1 MAVKKAFQPL
11 IEALE
16 ALAPNTT
23 IKSILENPTI
33 LKLVTASKG
42 GFNGEDSFI
51 SILSEDGTLM
61 RVARKCAMTG
71 AYFAHDNT
79 DKAKSF
85 FYKNG
90 SYMIGGEVTKAN
102 ARKQWDMDR
111 EDAEAELE
119 DQMLEGEINPKEW
132 KEKVTALK
140 ANTFEWELTEDQ
152 KTALV
157 ADFNGYET
165 EADFLEAYNDETVP
179 PFTDYEDTIQ
189 ALRDQAPQRET
200 AEETAE

>member
-51 SILSEDGTLM
+51 TINEV

-119 DQMLEGEINPKEW
+119 DQMLEGHINPKEW
-132 KEKVTALK
+132 KEQVTALK

-165 EADFLEAYNDETVP
+165 EADFTEAYTNNTVP
-179 PFTDYEDTIQ
+179 PFTDYE
-189 ALRDQAPQRET
+189 E
-200 AEETAE
+200 